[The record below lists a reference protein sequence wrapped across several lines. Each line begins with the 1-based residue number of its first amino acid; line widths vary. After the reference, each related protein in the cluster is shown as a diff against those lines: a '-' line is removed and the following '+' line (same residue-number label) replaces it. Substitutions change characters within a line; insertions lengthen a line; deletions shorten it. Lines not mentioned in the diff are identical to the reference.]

1 MGKRNEVALSRETEE
16 QIKKEFP
23 DDPALQQIH
32 LARKAIAVAAKRKGL
47 SFAEYVKSLRLRR

>member
-1 MGKRNEVALSRETEE
+1 MSRETEE

-32 LARKAIAVAAKRKGL
+32 LARRAIAAAAKQNGM
-47 SFAEYVKSLRLRR
+47 SFAKYVKSLRLHR

>member
-1 MGKRNEVALSRETEE
+1 MGKTNEVALSRETEE

-23 DDPALQQIH
+23 GDLALQQVH
-32 LARKAIAVAAKRKGL
+32 LARKAIAAAAKQKGL